1 MLQRLLLLKE
11 KKDTRRKAF
20 VDKLKKLKQYF
31 LYESKMIDKT
41 FSEREREVEA
51 KKAEEVLLPETSS
64 RFDSKDFTKI
74 NFAHHKGVFGG
85 VAMLKEVADKFE
97 YGSTKTFNKVKFFF
111 IHGANTKKHLWS
123 LHFELN
129 SLFEELWRE
138 RSLQTPFRREHVL
151 CSRSHHL

>member
-1 MLQRLLLLKE
+1 M
-11 KKDTRRKAF
+11 
-20 VDKLKKLKQYF
+20 DKLKKLKQYF

-97 YGSTKTFNKVKFFF
+97 YGSTKTFSKVKVFF
-111 IHGANTKKHLWS
+111 HSWSQYKKTS
-123 LHFELN
+123 LV
-129 SLFEELWRE
+129 S
-138 RSLQTPFRREHVL
+138 PF
-151 CSRSHHL
+151 